1 MKKIKVVFYL
11 MILVLLNS
19 AFSYNGFDEKCG
31 LEVVSAYTQEVM
43 GKNVGFYV
51 KFKNNSR
58 KSVDAIDYK
67 VKYLDGFNQLK
78 GTNEYRWQ
86 AGNLINEV
94 EPGETLKD
102 GATNWV
108 KGANKIE
115 IVIVRVHYT
124 DNSVCT
130 K

>member
-1 MKKIKVVFYL
+1 MGKSKFVFML
-11 MILVLLNS
+11 IVLFHSTSLINQRD
-19 AFSYNGFDEKCG
+19 GKCG
-31 LEVVSAYTQEVM
+31 LEILSSYTQEIM

-51 KFKNNSR
+51 KFKNNS
-58 KSVDAIDYK
+58 KKNIDAFDYK
-67 VKYLDGFNQLK
+67 VKYFDGFNELK

-86 AGNLINEV
+86 AGNLIDDL

-108 KGANKIE
+108 KGSNKIKVQ
-115 IVIVRVHYT
+115 IIRVHFT
-124 DNSVCT
+124 DGTVC